1 MQNCSGSDLLL
12 ILSSYT
18 AIQRSLPVSVRV
30 PIHIPVSSAVSDNT
44 EMSVR
49 FTLETLY
56 DLFFKNDDLVSNSI
70 SISDYE
76 NKHHI
81 KTIDTDI
88 VKDKKKIEN
97 KSDDSNNIK
106 KASHH
111 RKREIS
117 AEFLRTPFK
126 AVIDFVHMA
135 GNNGVSNISGIDS
148 PSSRGKDQNNN
159 DNDNSHS
166 SNNCNYNMT
175 VEKLMKISVNHNILD
190 ILSCHP
196 SYSSSTSSVKLLA
209 LNSNIDTTT
218 FRTSIFPLSS
228 SHPPPPFSTSST
240 SYSTSSSTSTSSQ
253 ALTSKLPLMNSISP
267 IWISNFIQ
275 GRYVLI
281 GSEISYP
288 ALTTDEVNVRTKLQD
303 FLLQNSNKI

>member
-1 MQNCSGSDLLL
+1 M
-12 ILSSYT
+12 LSSYT

-56 DLFFKNDDLVSNSI
+56 DLFFKNDDLVSNY
-70 SISDYE
+70 ISDYE

-81 KTIDTDI
+81 NTIDTNI

-111 RKREIS
+111 RKREVS
-117 AEFLRTPFK
+117 AEFLCTPYN

-135 GNNGVSNISGIDS
+135 GNNGVSYISGIDS

-196 SYSSSTSSVKLLA
+196 SYSSSTSSVKSST
-209 LNSNIDTTT
+209 LNSNIDTTPS
-218 FRTSIFPLSS
+218 RTSIFPLSS
-228 SHPPPPFSTSST
+228 SHPPPPFSST
-240 SYSTSSSTSTSSQ
+240 STSSSTSSSSQ

-275 GRYVLI
+275 GRYELI

-288 ALTTDEVNVRTKLQD
+288 VLTSDEVNVRTKLQD